1 MARSRKAPPKPLPTA
16 PVADVLNPPKKR
28 PVGRPPGS
36 GKRVAKISAN
46 VAEAIIN
53 GQRFLEKQGKKLDPR
68 ATPLDVLVEAMREA
82 YEVGGAMFAA
92 SYAKEA
98 APYIHAKIA
107 NIELRPV
114 GSNPTAPAVNKLG
127 LESIYVDFIDVEAT
141 EVLDDNP
148 PNNL

>member
-114 GSNPTAPAVNKLG
+114 GSNPTPQTDVQKLG
-127 LESIYVDFIDVEAT
+127 LAQLYVDFIDVEAT
-141 EVLDDNP
+141 EVKDEDV
-148 PNNL
+148 